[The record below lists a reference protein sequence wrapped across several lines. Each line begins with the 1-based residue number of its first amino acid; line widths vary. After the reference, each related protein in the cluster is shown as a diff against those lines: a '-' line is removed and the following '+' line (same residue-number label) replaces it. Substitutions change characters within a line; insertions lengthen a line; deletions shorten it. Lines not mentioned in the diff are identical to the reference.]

1 MSCVLTGKTFCLIN
15 IYGPSVAEEKATFI
29 NWLYNFDRSEL
40 DDWIL
45 AGDFNLIKSPKDR
58 NRDGGN
64 LNDMFLFNNLIQHL
78 DLAEITSQGRRF
90 SWSKMQQEPLLEK
103 LD

>member
-1 MSCVLTGKTFCLIN
+1 
-15 IYGPSVAEEKATFI
+15 
-29 NWLYNFDRSEL
+29 L